1 MEDLQFRPDE
11 RLLIEM
17 ERLKGL
23 ERETIAAWNKTM
35 IT

>member
-1 MEDLQFRPDE
+1 MEDLQFRSDE

-23 ERETIAAWNKTM
+23 ERETIAAWSRAM

>member
-11 RLLIEM
+11 RLIVEM

-23 ERETIAAWNKTM
+23 ERETIAAWNRPT
-35 IT
+35 IA